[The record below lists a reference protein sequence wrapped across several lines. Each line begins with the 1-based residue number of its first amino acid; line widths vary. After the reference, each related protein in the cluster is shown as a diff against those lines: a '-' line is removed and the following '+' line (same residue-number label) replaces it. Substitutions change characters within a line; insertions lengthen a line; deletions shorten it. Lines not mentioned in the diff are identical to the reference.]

1 LALERERA
9 TLRAIIEQLPT
20 GVIIAGAAG
29 DVQLTNAAALRLARG
44 DLPATASV
52 ADYAQYQCFH
62 LDGRP
67 YALTEYPLA
76 RALAGE
82 TVVDDEMRVVRLD
95 GSPGQMVFN
104 ATPIR
109 DADGAVVAAVTSFND
124 VTEQRATEAR
134 LAESERRF
142 TIAADLA
149 PNPITI
155 LRAVR
160 NDAGE
165 LVDFTWEYLNPASAQ
180 LMPGAPRDWLGL
192 GLLEHSPTTR
202 DTGLFAGYQRV
213 IETGE
218 PYEEEVEWRRGEARR
233 WLRLTASQLGDG
245 LFVSAIDI
253 TERRR
258 AEQAQR
264 LLGEASDILAAS
276 LDYEATLARVLDL
289 VVPAIADGAILDI
302 FDARDPRVLVAHVDP
317 AKADLLREI
326 RRRYPLGANDAAPVL
341 DVLRQTGG
349 LFRQHVTEDHLR
361 QLARDAE
368 HLRLL
373 RELESRSEL
382 VVPLTA
388 RGAIFGVL
396 VIGYGPSGRV
406 YAPADLELAQE
417 LARRAAQAIE
427 NARLFAAERAA
438 RAAAEVAQA
447 RDAFL
452 ADASDVLNVSL
463 DYERTLSD
471 LARVTVGVTGGL
483 ADICI
488 VDMLDEQGALRRLA
502 AAHRDPAHDALVR
515 EMIANY
521 PPDMRGGRSGGH
533 PVNEVIRSGG
543 VHFAPVVGSALLAQV
558 ARDPRHLEILRQLRI
573 ASSIIVPLAGRDGVS
588 GAIELLRVEGSPPF
602 NDDDL
607 VTTLE
612 LARRAASAIDNAR
625 LYRHAQATEEAL
637 RRQAARLDALAES
650 ARIFAEQSLDESAAL
665 EAIAQRVSHLLGDL
679 CVIRLLSDDGGQ
691 LLPVAVHH
699 RNPEALA
706 LAWNVLQTGPHVVD
720 QGMSGEVLRGGQA
733 LLIGDVTD
741 ADRAGLMPANLPY
754 IERFGLESIIVV
766 PLRVRGRV
774 IGTLSVARET
784 TGVAYSADD
793 LTLLEDLA
801 QRAALAVDNARLFR
815 QAGEAEARYR
825 ALFDGAADGIVVTDS
840 GGQVLAIN
848 DAVTRLLG
856 YTLNDLPSSDDLHGA
871 GPDAAQ
877 AVRDTLRATGEWR
890 GEAELLRKDGSYV
903 PIEAVA
909 RIVPL
914 PDANVAMTTM
924 RDITERR
931 RLERLQQ
938 EFMAMVTHE
947 LKGPLTSLRGFAQL
961 MQRRGEYH
969 ARGVAV
975 IIEQS
980 EQLERLITD
989 LMDAAR
995 LDSGRMELRRAPT
1008 DLVALVRRC
1017 AEQAQALSTRH
1028 TLTVETPPE
1037 PLMAE
1042 VDDDRVSQV
1051 LANLLSNAIK
1061 YTPDGG
1067 PIHVALAIGD
1077 TGDVARVS
1085 VVDRGL
1091 GIPADAQARLF
1102 QRFYRVEGAR
1112 DAFQGL
1118 GLGLYISRLLVLAH
1132 GGRLSVESVEGEGS
1146 TFTFTLPL

>member
-1 LALERERA
+1 
-9 TLRAIIEQLPT
+9 
-20 GVIIAGAAG
+20 
-29 DVQLTNAAALRLARG
+29 
-44 DLPATASV
+44 
-52 ADYAQYQCFH
+52 
-62 LDGRP
+62 
-67 YALTEYPLA
+67 
-76 RALAGE
+76 
-82 TVVDDEMRVVRLD
+82 M
-95 GSPGQMVFN
+95 
-104 ATPIR
+104 
-109 DADGAVVAAVTSFND
+109 
-124 VTEQRATEAR
+124 
-134 LAESERRF
+134 
-142 TIAADLA
+142 
-149 PNPITI
+149 
-155 LRAVR
+155 
-160 NDAGE
+160 
-165 LVDFTWEYLNPASAQ
+165 
-180 LMPGAPRDWLGL
+180 
-192 GLLEHSPTTR
+192 
-202 DTGLFAGYQRV
+202 

-218 PYEEEVEWRRGEARR
+218 PYEEEVEWRRGDARR

-245 LFVSAIDI
+245 LFVSAIDM
-253 TERRR
+253 TERRQ

-264 LLGEASDILAAS
+264 LLGEASDILASS
-276 LDYEATLARVLDL
+276 LDYDATLARVLEL
-289 VVPAIADGAILDI
+289 VVPAIANGAILDI
-302 FDARDPRVLVAHVDP
+302 FDTRDPRALVAHVEP
-317 AKADLLREI
+317 AKANLLREI
-326 RRRYPLGANDAAPVL
+326 RRRYPLGAHEAAPVL

-349 LFRQHVTEDHLR
+349 LFRQHITEDLLR
-361 QLARDAE
+361 QLARDGG

-388 RGAIFGVL
+388 RGAILGVL
-396 VIGYGPSGRV
+396 AIGYGPSGRV

-427 NARLFAAERAA
+427 NARLFAAERDA
-438 RAAAEVAQA
+438 RATAELAQA

-471 LARVTVGVTGGL
+471 LARVTVGVTSGL

-488 VDMLDEQGALRRLA
+488 VDMLDEHRALRRLA
-502 AAHRDPAHDALVR
+502 AAHRDPAHDTLVGD
-515 EMIANY
+515 MIANY
-521 PPDMRGGRSGGH
+521 PPDMRGGRSGGGH
-533 PVNEVIRSGG
+533 PVSEVIRNGG
-543 VHFAPVVGSALLAQV
+543 VHFAPVVDHSLLARV
-558 ARDPRHLEILRQLRI
+558 ARDPRHLDILSQLRI

-625 LYRHAQATEEAL
+625 LYRHAQATEETL

-650 ARIFAEQSLDESAAL
+650 ARIFADQSLDESATL
-665 EAIAQRVSHLLGDL
+665 DAIAQRVSHLLGDL
-679 CVIRLLSDDGGQ
+679 CVIRLLSGDGRQ

-699 RNPEALA
+699 PDPEALA
-706 LAWNVLQTGPHVVD
+706 IGWHTLQAGPHDVEL
-720 QGMSGEVLRGGQA
+720 GMSGEVLRSGQP
-733 LLIGDVTD
+733 LLIGALTD
-741 ADRAGLMPANLPY
+741 ADRARLTPANLPY
-754 IERFGLESIIVV
+754 IERFGLESILIV

-784 TGVAYSADD
+784 AGVPYGPED
-793 LTLLEDLA
+793 LTLLDDLA

-840 GGQVLAIN
+840 AGQVLAIN
-848 DAVTRLLG
+848 EAVTRLLG
-856 YTLNDLPSSDDLHGA
+856 YTLDELPPSDELHGA
-871 GPDAAQ
+871 GPEAAQ
-877 AVRDTLRATGEWR
+877 AVREALRASGEWR

-903 PIEAVA
+903 PVEAVA

-914 PDANVAMTTM
+914 PDASVAMTTV

-961 MQRRGEYH
+961 MQRRGEFH

-1008 DLVALVRRC
+1008 DLVELVRRG
-1017 AEQAQALSTRH
+1017 AERAQALSTRH

-1037 PLMAE
+1037 PLLAN
-1042 VDDDRVSQV
+1042 VDADRASQV

-1061 YTPDGG
+1061 YAPAGG
-1067 PIHVALAIGD
+1067 PIHVALTVDD
-1077 TGDVARVS
+1077 TGRVARVS
-1085 VVDRGL
+1085 VTDHGL
-1091 GIPADAQARLF
+1091 GIPAEAQTRLF

-1132 GGRLSVESVEGEGS
+1132 GGRLSVESVEGVGS